1 MNKSVLKV
9 KVLRENV
16 KMPKRGSELAS
27 GFDVRA
33 YSCYNPVEKKDIK
46 LESVDGQYGWTIKPN
61 ETLIFKTGLVMACGE
76 DEEIQVR
83 PRSGISCKTKLRVAN
98 APGTIDS
105 GYRNEI
111 GIILTNT
118 GDKDINLHKNDKVAQ
133 IVLCPV
139 LHAVV
144 NMVDELPESV
154 RGLNGYGSTGT
165 IKDVK

>member
-33 YSCYNPVEKKDIK
+33 YNCFNPVEKKDIK

-83 PRSGISCKTKLRVAN
+83 PRSGMSCKTKLRVAN
-98 APGTIDS
+98 APGTIDAD
-105 GYRNEI
+105 YRGEI
-111 GIILTNT
+111 GIIIDNIGTT
-118 GDKDINLHKNDKVAQ
+118 EAFVPYEERIAQ
-133 IVLCPV
+133 IVVCPV
-139 LHAVV
+139 IRPEIVEV
-144 NMVDELPESV
+144 EELDDTD
-154 RGLNGYGSTGT
+154 RGANGYGSTGT
-165 IKDVK
+165 K

>member
-98 APGTIDS
+98 TPGTIDAD
-105 GYRNEI
+105 YRGEI
-111 GIILTNT
+111 GIIIDNIGTT
-118 GDKDINLHKNDKVAQ
+118 EAFVPYEERIAQ
-133 IVLCPV
+133 IVVCPV
-139 LHAVV
+139 IR
-144 NMVDELPESV
+144 PEIV
-154 RGLNGYGSTGT
+154 KVEDLDNTNRGANGYGSTGT
-165 IKDVK
+165 K

>member
-83 PRSGISCKTKLRVAN
+83 PRSGISCKTKLRIAN
-98 APGTIDS
+98 TPGTIDAD
-105 GYRNEI
+105 YRGEI
-111 GIILTNT
+111 GIIIDNIGTT
-118 GDKDINLHKNDKVAQ
+118 EAFVPYEERIAQ
-133 IVLCPV
+133 IVVCPV
-139 LHAVV
+139 IRPEIVEV
-144 NMVDELPESV
+144 EELDDTD
-154 RGLNGYGSTGT
+154 RGANGYGSTGT
-165 IKDVK
+165 K

>member
-9 KVLRENV
+9 KVLRENA
-16 KMPKRGSELAS
+16 KMPKRGSNLAS

-46 LESVDGQYGWTIKPN
+46 LESIDGQYGWTIKPN

-98 APGTIDS
+98 APGTIDAD
-105 GYRNEI
+105 YRGEI
-111 GIILTNT
+111 GIIIDNIGTT
-118 GDKDINLHKNDKVAQ
+118 EAFVPYEERIAQ
-133 IVLCPV
+133 IVVCPV
-139 LHAVV
+139 IRPEIVEV
-144 NMVDELPESV
+144 EELDDTD
-154 RGLNGYGSTGT
+154 RGANGYGSTGT
-165 IKDVK
+165 K

>member
-1 MNKSVLKV
+1 MKKSVLKV

-98 APGTIDS
+98 APGTIDAD
-105 GYRNEI
+105 YRGEI
-111 GIILTNT
+111 GIIIDNIGTT
-118 GDKDINLHKNDKVAQ
+118 EAFVPYEERIAQ
-133 IVLCPV
+133 IVVCPV
-139 LHAVV
+139 IRPEIVEV
-144 NMVDELPESV
+144 EELDDTD
-154 RGLNGYGSTGT
+154 RGANGYGSTGT
-165 IKDVK
+165 K

>member
-9 KVLRENV
+9 KVLRENA
-16 KMPKRGSELAS
+16 KMPKRGSNLAS

-98 APGTIDS
+98 APGTIDAD
-105 GYRNEI
+105 YRGEI
-111 GIILTNT
+111 GIIIDNIGTT
-118 GDKDINLHKNDKVAQ
+118 EAFVPYEERIAQ
-133 IVLCPV
+133 IVVCPV
-139 LHAVV
+139 IRPEIVEV
-144 NMVDELPESV
+144 EELDDTD
-154 RGLNGYGSTGT
+154 RGANGYGSTGT
-165 IKDVK
+165 K

>member
-1 MNKSVLKV
+1 MKKSVLKV

-61 ETLIFKTGLVMACGE
+61 ETLIFKTGLAMACGE

-98 APGTIDS
+98 APGTIDAD
-105 GYRNEI
+105 YRGEI
-111 GIILTNT
+111 GIIIDNIGTT
-118 GDKDINLHKNDKVAQ
+118 EAFVPYEERIAQ
-133 IVLCPV
+133 IVVCPV
-139 LHAVV
+139 IRPEIVEV
-144 NMVDELPESV
+144 EELDDTD
-154 RGLNGYGSTGT
+154 RGANGYGSTGT
-165 IKDVK
+165 K

>member
-33 YSCYNPVEKKDIK
+33 YNCFNPVEKKDIK

-98 APGTIDS
+98 TPGTIDAD
-105 GYRNEI
+105 YRGEI
-111 GIILTNT
+111 GIIIDNIGTTEAFVPYEERL
-118 GDKDINLHKNDKVAQ
+118 AQ
-133 IVLCPV
+133 IVVCPV
-139 LHAVV
+139 IRAEIVKVEDLD
-144 NMVDELPESV
+144 NTN
-154 RGLNGYGSTGT
+154 RGANGYGSTGT
-165 IKDVK
+165 K

>member
-33 YSCYNPVEKKDIK
+33 YNCFNPVEKKDIK

-61 ETLIFKTGLVMACGE
+61 ETLIFKTGLAMACGE

-83 PRSGISCKTKLRVAN
+83 PRSGMSCKTKLRVAN
-98 APGTIDS
+98 APGTIDAD
-105 GYRNEI
+105 YRGEI
-111 GIILTNT
+111 GIIIDNIGTT
-118 GDKDINLHKNDKVAQ
+118 EAFVPYEERIAH
-133 IVLCPV
+133 IVVCPV
-139 LHAVV
+139 IR
-144 NMVDELPESV
+144 PEIV
-154 RGLNGYGSTGT
+154 KVEDLDNTNRGANGYGSTGT
-165 IKDVK
+165 K

>member
-9 KVLRENV
+9 KVLRENA
-16 KMPKRGSELAS
+16 KMPKRGSALAS
-27 GFDVRA
+27 GLDVRA

-98 APGTIDS
+98 TPGTIDAD
-105 GYRNEI
+105 YRGEI
-111 GIILTNT
+111 GIIIDNIGTT
-118 GDKDINLHKNDKVAQ
+118 EAFVPYEERIAQ
-133 IVLCPV
+133 IVVCPV
-139 LHAVV
+139 IRPEIVEV
-144 NMVDELPESV
+144 EELDDTD
-154 RGLNGYGSTGT
+154 RGANGYGSTGT
-165 IKDVK
+165 K

>member
-1 MNKSVLKV
+1 MKKSVLKV

-33 YSCYNPVEKKDIK
+33 YNCFNPVEKKDIK

-98 APGTIDS
+98 APGTIDAD
-105 GYRNEI
+105 YRGEI
-111 GIILTNT
+111 GIIIDNIGTT
-118 GDKDINLHKNDKVAQ
+118 EAFVPYEERIAQ
-133 IVLCPV
+133 IVVCPV
-139 LHAVV
+139 IRPEIVEV
-144 NMVDELPESV
+144 EELDDTD
-154 RGLNGYGSTGT
+154 RGANGYGSTGT
-165 IKDVK
+165 K

>member
-16 KMPKRGSELAS
+16 KMPKRGYELAS

-33 YSCYNPVEKKDIK
+33 YNCFNPVEKKDIK

-98 APGTIDS
+98 TPGTIDAD
-105 GYRNEI
+105 YRGEI
-111 GIILTNT
+111 GIIIDNIGTT
-118 GDKDINLHKNDKVAQ
+118 EAFVPYEERIAQ
-133 IVLCPV
+133 IVVCPV
-139 LHAVV
+139 IR
-144 NMVDELPESV
+144 PEIV
-154 RGLNGYGSTGT
+154 KVEDLDNTNRGANGYGSTGT
-165 IKDVK
+165 K

>member
-33 YSCYNPVEKKDIK
+33 YNCFNPVEKKDIK

-83 PRSGISCKTKLRVAN
+83 PRSGISCKTKLRIAN
-98 APGTIDS
+98 TPGTIDAD
-105 GYRNEI
+105 YRGEI
-111 GIILTNT
+111 GIIIDNIGTT
-118 GDKDINLHKNDKVAQ
+118 EAFVPYEERIAQ
-133 IVLCPV
+133 IVVCPV
-139 LHAVV
+139 IR
-144 NMVDELPESV
+144 PEIV
-154 RGLNGYGSTGT
+154 KVEDLDNTNRGANGYGSTGT
-165 IKDVK
+165 K

>member
-46 LESVDGQYGWTIKPN
+46 LESIDGQYGWTIKPN
-61 ETLIFKTGLVMACGE
+61 ETLIFKTGLTMACGE

-98 APGTIDS
+98 TPGTIDAD
-105 GYRNEI
+105 YRGEI
-111 GIILTNT
+111 GIIIDNIGTT
-118 GDKDINLHKNDKVAQ
+118 EAFVPYEERIAQ
-133 IVLCPV
+133 IVICPV
-139 LHAVV
+139 IRPEIVEV
-144 NMVDELPESV
+144 EELDDTD
-154 RGLNGYGSTGT
+154 RGANGYGSTGT
-165 IKDVK
+165 K

>member
-1 MNKSVLKV
+1 MKKSVLKV

-33 YSCYNPVEKKDIK
+33 YNCFNPVEKKDIK

-98 APGTIDS
+98 TPGTIDAD
-105 GYRNEI
+105 YRGEI
-111 GIILTNT
+111 GIIIDNIGTT
-118 GDKDINLHKNDKVAQ
+118 EAFVPYEERIAQ
-133 IVLCPV
+133 IVVCPV
-139 LHAVV
+139 IRPEIVEV
-144 NMVDELPESV
+144 EELDDTD
-154 RGLNGYGSTGT
+154 RGANGYGSTGT
-165 IKDVK
+165 K

>member
-1 MNKSVLKV
+1 MKKSVLKV

-46 LESVDGQYGWTIKPN
+46 LESIDGQYGWTIKPN

-98 APGTIDS
+98 TPGTIDAD
-105 GYRNEI
+105 YRGEI
-111 GIILTNT
+111 GIIIDNIGTT
-118 GDKDINLHKNDKVAQ
+118 EAFVPYEERIAQ
-133 IVLCPV
+133 IVVCPV
-139 LHAVV
+139 IRPEIVEV
-144 NMVDELPESV
+144 EELDDTD
-154 RGLNGYGSTGT
+154 RGANGYGSTGT
-165 IKDVK
+165 K

>member
-1 MNKSVLKV
+1 MNKPVLKV

-83 PRSGISCKTKLRVAN
+83 PRSGLSCKTKLRIAN
-98 APGTIDS
+98 TPGTIDAD
-105 GYRNEI
+105 YRGEI
-111 GIILTNT
+111 GIIIDNIGTT
-118 GDKDINLHKNDKVAQ
+118 EAFVPYEERIAQ
-133 IVLCPV
+133 IVVCPV
-139 LHAVV
+139 IR
-144 NMVDELPESV
+144 PEIV
-154 RGLNGYGSTGT
+154 KVEDLDDTDRGANGYGSTGT
-165 IKDVK
+165 K

>member
-1 MNKSVLKV
+1 MKKSVLKV

-98 APGTIDS
+98 TPGTIDAD
-105 GYRNEI
+105 YRGEI
-111 GIILTNT
+111 GIIIDNIGTT
-118 GDKDINLHKNDKVAQ
+118 EAFVPYEERIAQ
-133 IVLCPV
+133 IVVCPV
-139 LHAVV
+139 IRPEIVEV
-144 NMVDELPESV
+144 EELDDTD
-154 RGLNGYGSTGT
+154 RGANGYGSTGT
-165 IKDVK
+165 K

>member
-83 PRSGISCKTKLRVAN
+83 PRSGMSCKTKLRVAN
-98 APGTIDS
+98 APGTIDAD
-105 GYRNEI
+105 YRGEI
-111 GIILTNT
+111 GIIIDNIGTT
-118 GDKDINLHKNDKVAQ
+118 EAFVPYEERIAQ
-133 IVLCPV
+133 IVVCPV
-139 LHAVV
+139 IRPEIVEV
-144 NMVDELPESV
+144 EELDDTD
-154 RGLNGYGSTGT
+154 RGANGYGSTGT
-165 IKDVK
+165 K

>member
-1 MNKSVLKV
+1 MKKSVLKV

-83 PRSGISCKTKLRVAN
+83 PRSGISCKTKLRIAN
-98 APGTIDS
+98 TPGTIDAD
-105 GYRNEI
+105 YRGEI
-111 GIILTNT
+111 GIIIDNIGTT
-118 GDKDINLHKNDKVAQ
+118 EAFVPYEERIAQ
-133 IVLCPV
+133 IVVCPV
-139 LHAVV
+139 IRPEIVEV
-144 NMVDELPESV
+144 EELDDTD
-154 RGLNGYGSTGT
+154 RGANGYGSTGT
-165 IKDVK
+165 K

>member
-1 MNKSVLKV
+1 MKKSVLKV

-98 APGTIDS
+98 APGTIDAD
-105 GYRNEI
+105 YRGEI
-111 GIILTNT
+111 GIIIDNIGTT
-118 GDKDINLHKNDKVAQ
+118 EAFVPYEERIAQ
-133 IVLCPV
+133 IVVCPV
-139 LHAVV
+139 IR
-144 NMVDELPESV
+144 PEIV
-154 RGLNGYGSTGT
+154 KVEDLDNTNRGANGYGSTGT
-165 IKDVK
+165 K

>member
-1 MNKSVLKV
+1 MKKSVLKV

-83 PRSGISCKTKLRVAN
+83 PRSGMSCKTKLRVAN
-98 APGTIDS
+98 APGTIDAD
-105 GYRNEI
+105 YRGEI
-111 GIILTNT
+111 GIIIDNIGTT
-118 GDKDINLHKNDKVAQ
+118 EAFVPYEERIAQ
-133 IVLCPV
+133 IVVCPV
-139 LHAVV
+139 IRPEIVEV
-144 NMVDELPESV
+144 EELDDTD
-154 RGLNGYGSTGT
+154 RGANGYGSTGT
-165 IKDVK
+165 K

>member
-1 MNKSVLKV
+1 MKKSVLKV

-83 PRSGISCKTKLRVAN
+83 PRSGLSCKTKLRIAN
-98 APGTIDS
+98 TPGTIDAD
-105 GYRNEI
+105 YRGEI
-111 GIILTNT
+111 GIIIDNIGTT
-118 GDKDINLHKNDKVAQ
+118 EAFVPYEERIAQ
-133 IVLCPV
+133 IVVCPV
-139 LHAVV
+139 IR
-144 NMVDELPESV
+144 PEIV
-154 RGLNGYGSTGT
+154 KVEDLDDTDRGANGYGSTGT
-165 IKDVK
+165 K